1 MDIINVKLVK
11 AYGFT
16 NEANE
21 SLTLQLGRL
30 MDENGNTM
38 PCQEAQRW
46 RFIGRNIP
54 MPVRSGTWFEG
65 MSFGTM
71 RNWLE
76 NRGWQLQSSVSFIT
90 GSFTI
95 FQRGN
100 KNYDSQKKN
109 ENISTDNGTKAPYE
123 SVSCFRQS
131 VIDRGL
137 VSLYKENKSAAVY
150 IYELLHNGD
159 SLSDAIK
166 ALTKLS
172 NARGGDSQR

>member
-1 MDIINVKLVK
+1 
-11 AYGFT
+11 
-16 NEANE
+16 
-21 SLTLQLGRL
+21 
-30 MDENGNTM
+30 
-38 PCQEAQRW
+38 
-46 RFIGRNIP
+46 
-54 MPVRSGTWFEG
+54 
-65 MSFGTM
+65 M